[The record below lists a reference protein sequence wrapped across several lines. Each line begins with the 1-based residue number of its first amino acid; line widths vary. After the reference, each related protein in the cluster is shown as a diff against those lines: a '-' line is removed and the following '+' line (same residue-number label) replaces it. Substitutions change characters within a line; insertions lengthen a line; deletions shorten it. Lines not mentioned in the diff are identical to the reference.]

1 MPRLAESHSPP
12 PFAGFSPAA
21 FQFFR
26 DLAAN
31 QTKTWFDQHK
41 PIYESEIRAPLIAL
55 VTELAARLAKKGLPF
70 AGDPQRALFR
80 LNRDVRFT
88 ADKSPYK
95 TNAGAAMTRD
105 GNKSSPGVL
114 YFHLDPAGSFTAA
127 GFYRPEAPALH
138 RLRSKLAADPAGW
151 SKLTKSL
158 AAKNLTLDTG
168 DALAKPPRG
177 FDPPNQ
183 AIADALK
190 LKSWIVQRPLAQ
202 SEMQD
207 RRLLDHLADF
217 ALAAA
222 PLLKYGWSALD
233 NH

>member
-1 MPRLAESHSPP
+1 MPHEIPPP
-12 PFAGFSPAA
+12 PFTGFTPAA

-55 VTELAARLAKKGLPF
+55 VTELAARLSTKGLPF
-70 AGDPQRALFR
+70 GGDPKRALFR
-80 LNRDVRFT
+80 VNRDTRFS
-88 ADKSPYK
+88 ADKRPYK

-105 GNKSSPGVL
+105 GNKSSPGIL
-114 YFHLDPAGSFTAA
+114 YIHFSPENSFTAA
-127 GFYRPEAPALH
+127 GFYQPDPPALH
-138 RLRSKLAADPAGW
+138 RLRAKLAADPAGW
-151 SKLTKSL
+151 TKLTKSL
-158 AAKNLTLDTG
+158 AAKNLTLATD
-168 DALAKPPRG
+168 DALANPPKG
-177 FDPPNQ
+177 FDPPDQ
-183 AIADALK
+183 AIAEALK
-190 LKSWIVQRPLAQ
+190 LKSWIVQRPLTQ
-202 SEMQD
+202 PDMQD